1 MMEVMERTEMIT
13 GELSQLIGEVLRELR
28 LEKNLKLRQLSSASG
43 VALGYLS
50 EVERAVKDISSKML
64 TKILIALDIS
74 LYEFLILVAEKE
86 KNKTL

>member
-1 MMEVMERTEMIT
+1 MIT

>member
-1 MMEVMERTEMIT
+1 MEVMERTEMIT